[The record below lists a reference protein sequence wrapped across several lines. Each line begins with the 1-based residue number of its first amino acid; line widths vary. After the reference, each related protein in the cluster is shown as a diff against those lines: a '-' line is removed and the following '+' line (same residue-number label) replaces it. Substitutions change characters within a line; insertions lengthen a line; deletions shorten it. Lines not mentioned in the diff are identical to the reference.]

1 MKRNLSSHAIKAM
14 AIGMAVML
22 GSTTAISGVVKGSV
36 VEAYAAG
43 DMTANITNPST
54 DFSSIDTSSY
64 IVTPEGL
71 LFKVKTPGAKAGS
84 GASNDDGTVTLVG
97 TVTQALSSSETA
109 TDGHNVPYKGNIES
123 NKLSIKTS
131 DYASSSAGSEIKFE
145 IEEIGDGTNPLAVA
159 TISNSAVPD
168 FSSYNTPST
177 IDGSLISSTALT
189 IDDSNGLTIKGNAF
203 KGVTLTNT
211 LTLSGKINVEAKA
224 FAGIK
229 GTDSNIDLSGAAGGT
244 INGKAFSDETGTE
257 KSIYGTLK
265 LPTFTSEANSFNNVD
280 VTTLLEFTGTAT
292 LTTAASFKPG
302 TGGNTINELK
312 LPVAFNGGVDDLFA
326 VNSSDKYTITNLNL
340 ESNTDA
346 MIEGTFNN
354 TKITTLTHNGKTK
367 MKGST
372 IDTLN
377 FGSGVTQIEADTFKN
392 ATITNDI
399 TIPDAITNVGASA
412 FESANIKAQGTIT
425 MDGVKTIGSKAFEIA
440 SPSTS
445 DAINVSLKGYE
456 NADLGNIQKDAFGSQ
471 DTNGQKYNIELKTGT
486 QEGDRKALEDKLK
499 DAGTSQG
506 NDNVTVSIAKPAVAP
521 TVTDG
526 VVNNENPLEITLT
539 FSENI
544 KAAAGEPTA
553 TDFTVKVDGQPNVVT
568 KLSEITTSA
577 KGNTLT
583 LTLTTPVAQGQEVKV
598 SYSKTGNAITNDA
611 GTELAKFDDKVVT
624 NNVGQQQG
632 STIEVT
638 SGNNK
643 YTFQITSTEGTK
655 TVALSGFEKVGSKG
669 RARRDVSRAVS
680 FSAGKVNVGGVDY
693 TLTKIGTGTPLTNID
708 DKALQGHTDAVTEI
722 APNAFK
728 DNKSVNTLSFPKVTK
743 VGASAFANSSVKSV
757 DLGSG
762 VDKQTPVNIPSDVF
776 KGASNVTSIKTNE
789 NSSSKNNAINA
800 ANGSSSSN
808 VTVGSGSSS
817 TEVKPGGGS
826 GSGSGGSG
834 SSGSSS
840 SGSGANIGTSVDNSN
855 ANNNNNQNN
864 NNNNNSNNVTTP
876 VVEDKQL
883 SLDVISLPSVEGEAK
898 AFGDISADYWAKSYI
913 DKLSTAGIING
924 INGNFQPNGQTKRAD
939 VTIMLVKLL
948 GLAPQNNN
956 KFTDVNA
963 NAYYAPYVGAAS
975 TYGIVNG
982 SNGMFNPEGII
993 SRQDTM
999 VMIGQI
1005 LKSLN
1010 LNVNTDAT
1018 ALSKFSDLSKVAP
1031 YAQESVA
1038 ILVNSGIITG
1048 NNGKLNPTAPVT
1060 RAEMATIMSKLYDV
1074 LAAAN
1079 K

>member
-1 MKRNLSSHAIKAM
+1 MKRNLSSQVIKAM

-36 VEAYAAG
+36 VEAYAA
-43 DMTANITNPST
+43 APVSISITNPVSLVSAIT
-54 DFSSIDTSSY
+54 TSSY
-64 IVTPEGL
+64 IVTSDGL
-71 LFKVKTPGAKAGS
+71 LFKVKNKGTTTTGTQ
-84 GASNDDGTVTLVG
+84 DDGTVTLLG
-97 TVTQALSSSETA
+97 TVGNEFTGKTA
-109 TDGHNVPYKGNIES
+109 TDGQNIPFMGVVET
-123 NKLSIKTS
+123 NKLVVKSQ
-131 DYASSSAGSEIKFE
+131 DGSTDVFKFE

-159 TISNSAVPD
+159 TLSDGAGPD
-168 FSSYNTPST
+168 FSGYATPST

-203 KGVTLTNT
+203 KGVTLTNA

-265 LPTFTSEANSFNNVD
+265 LPTFTSKANSFNNVD

-312 LPVAFNGGVDDLFA
+312 LPVAFNGGVDGLFA

-506 NDNVTVSIAKPAVAP
+506 NANVTVSIAKPAVAP

-855 ANNNNNQNN
+855 ANNNNNQNQN
-864 NNNNNSNNVTTP
+864 NNNNNVTTP

-898 AFGDISADYWAKSYI
+898 AFGDISDDHWAKSYI

-948 GLAPQNNN
+948 GLTPQNNS
-956 KFTDVNA
+956 KFTDVSA